1 MKKPKILLCVT
12 GGIAAYKAID
22 LASQMKKLGW
32 EIECI
37 LSAGAQEFVRPLSF
51 EAIIGKKAH
60 IHFWSDADPIPHI
73 HLSDWADLIVI
84 APATANIMAKAAQ
97 GISDDL
103 LSATLLAHSKPLLF
117 VPAMNVHMFENPAT
131 QTNIN
136 ILEQRGH
143 FVLSP
148 DTGVLACGYA
158 GKGKYPPNYEVIQP
172 IKTYLHYSQDLKG
185 IKVMVSA
192 GATREAID
200 PMRFI
205 SNRSSGKMGLA
216 LARALALRGAEVC
229 LIHGILNQPLP
240 HYLYSITAC
249 ESAMEMKEA
258 AVKLASDMDMIFMC
272 AAVADY
278 SPVHYNESKL
288 PKQAELS
295 LQLTQTEDILAE
307 LGKIKKPGQILV
319 GFSAQTDDNPDIAR
333 DKLHRKNLDL
343 ICMNRI
349 SYAGMDDNEIT
360 LIAACKKELPI
371 LRGDKFSLAHQ
382 IVSAT
387 LGL

>member
-1 MKKPKILLCVT
+1 
-12 GGIAAYKAID
+12 
-22 LASQMKKLGW
+22 
-32 EIECI
+32 
-37 LSAGAQEFVRPLSF
+37 
-51 EAIIGKKAH
+51 
-60 IHFWSDADPIPHI
+60 
-73 HLSDWADLIVI
+73 
-84 APATANIMAKAAQ
+84 
-97 GISDDL
+97 
-103 LSATLLAHSKPLLF
+103 
-117 VPAMNVHMFENPAT
+117 
-131 QTNIN
+131 
-136 ILEQRGH
+136 
-143 FVLSP
+143 
-148 DTGVLACGYA
+148 
-158 GKGKYPPNYEVIQP
+158 
-172 IKTYLHYSQDLKG
+172 
-185 IKVMVSA
+185 
-192 GATREAID
+192 
-200 PMRFI
+200 
-205 SNRSSGKMGLA
+205 
-216 LARALALRGAEVC
+216 
-229 LIHGILNQPLP
+229 
-240 HYLYSITAC
+240 
-249 ESAMEMKEA
+249 
-258 AVKLASDMDMIFMC
+258 MIFMC